1 MATIPTGRPV
11 HPAGSAGKS
20 VAPVRGR
27 IARRI
32 FGDAKDPLSPG
43 VFHQLSLVAF
53 LAWVGLG
60 ADGLS
65 SSCYGP
71 EEAFLHLGS
80 ERFLALFLV
89 LATAFTVFVISASY
103 SQIIELFPT
112 GGGGYLVATKLLGPL
127 PGVVSGC
134 ALVFDYVLT
143 IAISIASGAD
153 AIFSF
158 LPPWLQGIKLEVAIA
173 AVVLLIVLNL
183 RGVKES
189 VVVLVPIFIGFL
201 ITHTVVILVALIG
214 HAHTLPAVVA
224 TAAHDT
230 RLEIGRLGFF
240 TVAIAFL
247 RAYSMGGGTYTGI
260 EAVSNGLQILR
271 EPRVQTGK
279 RTMLYMAGSLAF
291 TAGGILLAYLLL
303 DIRHEEGRTLNATLI
318 DQVAG
323 GWHLGDMH
331 LGQGFLLF
339 TLVTEGALLFVA
351 AQAGF
356 LDGPRV
362 LANMAVD
369 SWVPHRFYQLS
380 DRLVTK
386 NGIML
391 MGGAALAVLV
401 YTHGAVR
408 LLVVLY
414 SINVF
419 LTFTLSQLGMCV
431 HWWQE
436 RATDPRWRRRL
447 LVNGI
452 GLALTSSILVATT
465 VLKFSVGGWVTVVVT
480 AIFVGVCLY
489 IRRHYERVALAL
501 KRLDEELMDFPVI
514 ESEGGMP
521 TRDLGKPTAAIL
533 VTGYN
538 GLGLHSV
545 LAIPGLFGNHFQNFV
560 FISVGVIDS
569 DKFKGTAEIENLKR
583 STEEMLQKYVHFV
596 RQHGRYAEY
605 WYALGTDAVDEIE
618 ELCGRV
624 AKTFRRTVF
633 FAGKLVF
640 SRENLLT
647 RQLHNQAANTIQRR
661 LQFKGIQ
668 MVVLPVR
675 AL

>member
-1 MATIPTGRPV
+1 V
-11 HPAGSAGKS
+11 
-20 VAPVRGR
+20 
-27 IARRI
+27 
-32 FGDAKDPLSPG
+32 
-43 VFHQLSLVAF
+43 
-53 LAWVGLG
+53 
-60 ADGLS
+60 
-65 SSCYGP
+65 
-71 EEAFLHLGS
+71 
-80 ERFLALFLV
+80 
-89 LATAFTVFVISASY
+89 
-103 SQIIELFPT
+103 
-112 GGGGYLVATKLLGPL
+112 
-127 PGVVSGC
+127 
-134 ALVFDYVLT
+134 
-143 IAISIASGAD
+143 
-153 AIFSF
+153 
-158 LPPWLQGIKLEVAIA
+158 A
-173 AVVLLIVLNL
+173 AVGVLILLNL

-189 VVVLVPIFIGFL
+189 VIVLVPIFLGFL
-201 ITHTVVILVALIG
+201 ATHALVILVALLG
-214 HAHTLPAVVA
+214 HAHTLPTVV
-224 TAAHDT
+224 TAAAVDT
-230 RLEIGRLGFF
+230 RAEVSRLGIFA
-240 TVAIAFL
+240 VAIAFL
-247 RAYSMGGGTYTGI
+247 RAYSLGGGTYTGI

-279 RTMLYMAGSLAF
+279 RTMLYMATSLAF

-303 DIRHEEGRTLNATLI
+303 DIHREPGRTLNATLI

-323 GWHLGDMH
+323 SWTLAGIPV
-331 LGQGFLLF
+331 GQGFLLF
-339 TLVTEGALLFVA
+339 ALISEGALLFVA

-362 LANMAVD
+362 LANMAID

-386 NGIML
+386 NGILL
-391 MGGAALAVLV
+391 MGGAALAVLL
-401 YTHGAVR
+401 YTLGDVR

-436 RATDPRWRRRL
+436 RGNDRAWAKRL

-452 GLALTSSILVATT
+452 GLTLTASILIATT
-465 VLKFSVGGWVTVVVT
+465 ALKFEAGGWITVVVT
-480 AIFVGVCLY
+480 AAFVALCLY
-489 IRRHYERVALAL
+489 IRRHYRMVEHALH
-501 KRLDEELMDFPVI
+501 RLDDELVDFPVL
-514 ESEGGMP
+514 EAEVASP
-521 TRDLGKPTAAIL
+521 TRDVNKPTAAIL

-569 DKFKGTAEIENLKR
+569 HKFKGTAELENLKH
-583 STEEMLQKYVHFV
+583 STEEMLQQYVRFV

-605 WYALGTDAVDEIE
+605 WYSLGTDTVDELE

-633 FAGKLVF
+633 FAGRLVF
-640 SRENLLT
+640 SEENLLT
-647 RQLHNQAANTIQRR
+647 RRLHNQAANTIQRR
-661 LQFKGIQ
+661 LQFKGMQ